1 MAKYYTSRFS
11 DIFEILQS
19 KGVVELSKAI
29 KRYFF
34 GHIQRW
40 FQEKKWGESYPDHLS
55 LIYADPNDVKYYLL
69 QSRQTD
75 YHFDQEIEH
84 PVLDVDELDR
94 ARFRV
99 RVNTGKII
107 GGDWDQNK
115 REWENLSIFQ
125 SLQAVFKKNREWE
138 NTKFIKSCLE
148 KIDNGYNCYGYGTKN
163 EFLENRCEYIDSL
176 YTNMCE
182 NGYKTQE
189 ELKDDHRSKDILHEV
204 SVNIGRDG
212 ELIFNNETGHHRLS
226 LAKILD
232 LPEIPMLVVVRHQKW
247 QRLRDE
253 IQKKGLH
260 ERHKSLRNHP
270 DLKDVLAE

>member
-1 MAKYYTSRFS
+1 MTNFYKSRIS
-11 DIFEILQS
+11 DGIEILQG
-19 KGVVELSKAI
+19 KGVVEFIKALR
-29 KRYFF
+29 RYFF
-34 GHIQRW
+34 GRIQRW
-40 FQEKKWGESYPDHLS
+40 IQEKKWGESYPDHLS
-55 LIYADPNDVKYYLL
+55 LIYANPKEVKYYLL
-69 QSRQTD
+69 KSQQTD
-75 YHFDQEIEH
+75 YRFDQEIEG
-84 PVLDVDELDR
+84 PVLDLNESDR

-115 REWENLSIFQ
+115 REWEKLTIFQ
-125 SLQAVFKKNREWE
+125 SLREVYKKNREWE

-148 KIDNGYNCYGYGTKN
+148 RINKGYDCYGHSTKN

-182 NGYKTQE
+182 NGYKTQK
-189 ELKDDHRSKDILHEV
+189 ELKNDHRTKDILHEV

-232 LPEIPMLVVVRHQKW
+232 VQEIPMLVVVRHQQW

-253 IQKKGLH
+253 IHKKGLH
-260 ERHKSLRNHP
+260 ERYKSLKDHP
-270 DLKDVLAE
+270 DLQDVLG